1 MSLKKSLVVASLG
14 TLIEYYDYSIFTM
27 FLPFLAPTFFAA
39 NSEYDAL
46 IMGFYAILIV
56 SIARPLG
63 GIFFGAIGDK
73 FGRKTALLCSLYGI
87 ALATLVIGILPG
99 YASIGV
105 SAMIILIA
113 IRALQMLCY
122 GGEYSGAGI
131 YVVEL
136 ANGKNV
142 SLIGSILT
150 AMALVGSVLASLVG
164 MGLTAINSVHP
175 NWRVAFIIGGL
186 FGLSAI
192 YFRRGMT
199 ESVTHAELNNHAS
212 LGSIFKS
219 YPKSLFAGVCIGGFS
234 TVPFSTV
241 LAFINPVLKT
251 KGYLSGFAFMSL
263 QFTLSTIAVITLVVS
278 GVLAD
283 KLTPSKVMRNAT
295 LWLIILSIPLGLML
309 QSMMLWLIIAAEIT
323 LVVINEFLLGPSNAY
338 LKQLFP
344 ANCRYRG
351 VAFSFCLGMSLFGGL
366 TPVIESWLYQ
376 ATGWMASISLWLILV
391 SGLTYLALGVIK
403 PNNSEIDKGN

>member
-1 MSLKKSLVVASLG
+1 MSLKKSLLVASLG

-39 NSEYDAL
+39 HSEYDAL
-46 IMGFYAILIV
+46 IMGFYAILIA

-63 GIFFGAIGDK
+63 GMVFGVIGDK
-73 FGRKTALLCSLYGI
+73 FGRKVALLCSLYGI
-87 ALATLVIGILPG
+87 AIATLLIGVLPG
-99 YASIGV
+99 YATIGV
-105 SAMIILIA
+105 WAMVILIA

-142 SLIGSILT
+142 SLIGAILT
-150 AMALVGSVLASLVG
+150 AMALVGSVVASLVG
-164 MGLTAINSVHP
+164 MGLTALSSGHP
-175 NWRVAFIIGGL
+175 NWRIAFIIGGV

-199 ESVTHAELNNHAS
+199 ESLNHSELDNHAS
-212 LGSIFKS
+212 LGSIFKN
-219 YPKSLFAGVCIGGFS
+219 YPKQIFAGVCIGGFS

-251 KGYLSGFAFMSL
+251 KGYLSGFGFMSL
-263 QFTLSTIAVITLVVS
+263 QFALSTIAVIILLTS
-278 GVLAD
+278 GLLAD
-283 KLTPSKVMRNAT
+283 KLTPLKVMRRAT
-295 LWLIILSIPLGLML
+295 IWLIILSVPLGLML
-309 QSMMLWLIIAAEIT
+309 QSMTIWLIIAAEIT

-351 VAFSFCLGMSLFGGL
+351 VAFSFCLGMSLFGGI
-366 TPVIESWLYQ
+366 TPVVENWLYQ
-376 ATGWMASISLWLILV
+376 TSGFMASISLWLILV
-391 SGLTYLALGVIK
+391 SSLTYLALILAPQQNERK
-403 PNNSEIDKGN
+403 I